1 MTRTWLLA
9 VPLLLALS
17 TPAFAL
23 GFCEDAPE
31 NGIKIGL
38 SGNISGGIHVGEP
51 YTEEELNLFDQMELR
66 KQGIEATRVERWN
79 GCLRAWVKGGD
90 GRERQQFFDPNT
102 YDRLDLT
109 YRP

>member
-1 MTRTWLLA
+1 MTRSWLLA
-9 VPLLLALS
+9 LPLTLALS
-17 TPAFAL
+17 TPALAIS
-23 GFCEDAPE
+23 CDD
-31 NGIKIGL
+31 NGDGIRIGL
-38 SGNISGGIHVGEP
+38 NGQISGRLHIGEP
-51 YTEEELNLFDQMELR
+51 YTEEELGLFDQMELR

-79 GCLRAWVKGGD
+79 GCLRAWVKGED